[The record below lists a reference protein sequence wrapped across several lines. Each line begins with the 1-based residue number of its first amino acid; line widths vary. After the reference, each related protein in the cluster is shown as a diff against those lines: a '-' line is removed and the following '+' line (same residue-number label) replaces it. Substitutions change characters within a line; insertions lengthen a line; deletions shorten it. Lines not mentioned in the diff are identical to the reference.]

1 MEVGAVFCTN
11 AYLEDLLLAEYD
23 RAFDAG
29 DPFNGVLSDIGEVV
43 GGATPS
49 KKNEAYYCASGIAW
63 ITPRDLSGTTDK
75 FISHGAEDITE
86 AGYKSC
92 SARLMPVGSVLF
104 KSRAPIGYVAIA
116 SGNVTTNQGFKSI
129 IPKKEIGTA
138 FTYYFLLRNKQRI
151 SDMGAGTTFPEVS
164 AKMMQNRNDCY
175 PCIQRRGRNLK
186 SCDVAWMHS
195 KDLHSP
201 CVLP

>member
-1 MEVGAVFCTN
+1 MLAIRLRGFIRYRRSSWWSN
-11 AYLEDLLLAEYD
+11 ALEKERGILLRKWNCLD
-23 RAFDAG
+23 HPTRH
-29 DPFNGVLSDIGEVV
+29 
-43 GGATPS
+43 
-49 KKNEAYYCASGIAW
+49 
-63 ITPRDLSGTTDK
+63 LSGTTDK

-92 SARLMPVGSVLF
+92 SARLMPAGSVLF
-104 KSRAPIGYVAIA
+104 NSRAPIGHVAIA

-151 SDMGAGTTFPEVS
+151 SDMDAGTTFPEVS

-175 PCIQRRGRNLK
+175 PCIQRRGAQPQVVRRHLDALERPSFPLCTCLSRAMK
-186 SCDVAWMHS
+186 PGS
-195 KDLHSP
+195 LIR
-201 CVLP
+201 